1 MEEYGFTCEGIHPQQ
16 VKVPKVIN
24 LEEISKVFGQ
34 AINKNGYSYVHSNNL
49 KFIKKNLLWMVIHQK
64 PCLLSSRL
72 ISLGMARILVC
83 EKMGTMNWAMYDEWT
98 NWK

>member
-1 MEEYGFTCEGIHPQQ
+1 
-16 VKVPKVIN
+16 
-24 LEEISKVFGQ
+24 
-34 AINKNGYSYVHSNNL
+34 
-49 KFIKKNLLWMVIHQK
+49 MVIHQK

-98 NWK
+98 N